1 MQGQGPPDQTVAA
14 LRSLGSLDV
23 LEEARERFRACSE
36 WEGTFRPRFLEDLKF
51 AEADAFNG
59 YQWPDS
65 VRRTRDLSDKP
76 CLTLNVVRQHNL
88 KIINDMRKAKESCK
102 ILGMGNGATQ
112 ESAEVVKQLI
122 RHIEYNSKAQRN
134 AYTPARGFQ
143 VKGGIGWWRIVTDYE
158 SNDSFDQEIF
168 IKGVPDP
175 LSVYMDPDC
184 QEADC
189 SDARYAFI
197 FSFMPRELIEALVP
211 DYPWQ
216 MGAPRMPIGIAPG
229 ESFFIEKDHWL
240 VAEYFRKVP
249 VQDQLIS
256 FLTPMG
262 ERITI
267 RKSRIPDEV
276 ASRLREDDRT
286 MVRNVV
292 DQQIEWKLIVGD
304 EIVDETIWPGKYIPL
319 VRCIGEET
327 VIEGILDRKGHT
339 RALTDAQRMF
349 NYNAELSLN
358 TAVPI
363 LGGWKT
369 VGELK
374 EGDLVFRPDGTTTP
388 IVELLPIH
396 LDEECFEIEFDN
408 GQKVTTDAGHIWR
421 VEERAGRV
429 TAGFVWE
436 DVTVCTA
443 ELIPGKHFIHVTKP
457 LELPARN
464 DLSIKPYA
472 YGLWLG
478 DGRDGYITVDK
489 QDFDE
494 ISNLVAGELEV
505 KVQDIRYVPPKR
517 IKEEYLRGSYEQRLA
532 LLQGLM
538 DADGHFHKATNS
550 CIYMKGDSGLVKDFI
565 ELCSSLG
572 IKVFGRRDSARQGL
586 WRLHFTVDPDM
597 PVFRLQRKLKPQ
609 MQGRPTHWRRTKRF
623 GIKHIR
629 AVESVPVR
637 CIKLDTP
644 DHLFL
649 VTRSMIPTHNSA
661 SIEFGALQ
669 TKSPWLAAAAA
680 IEGLEGLWNTANTE
694 NHSVLVWK
702 HVDDDNA
709 EATIPPPQKIEPP
722 SASPAFETGMQTAF
736 QQMMMTSGQW
746 SNQQGQMGNERTGT
760 AIQERLREGES
771 ATYHFTDNYEDALVY
786 TYQQII
792 DLIPKVYDTR
802 RVKHIL
808 ADDGIEMEIE
818 LDPGAQ
824 QPYMQ
829 SLDRQGEIVRRV
841 LNPTMGTYEVAAS
854 IGPNVESKRAE
865 AVEDLTQILTE
876 APALTAII
884 GDILLRNMDFDD
896 AQEAAMRLRRMV
908 PPQALGQGPSQNEQQ
923 LAQQVQQL
931 QANLAKALE
940 QHGKDAI
947 KLAGKD
953 QMRDIDVYSAET
965 DRIKAL
971 AAMLPTDPEGL
982 RQLIDQLVNDS
993 LETNLLPIIQQNQE
1007 EWHQGGTED
1016 TLGGQGGGSGDEEGG
1031 EGSEPE
1037 KPPIPGASKGV
1048 DGEWYILDPTR
1059 KTRYLRIG
1067 PLAQE
1072 RTPPGTAR
1080 VGSQG

>member
-1 MQGQGPPDQTVAA
+1 MRGQGAPDQTVAA
-14 LRSLGSLDV
+14 LRSLGSLDIM
-23 LEEARERFRACSE
+23 EEARDRFRACAE
-36 WEGTFRPRFLEDLKF
+36 WEGTFRRKFMEDLKF

-65 VRRTRDLSDKP
+65 IRRTRDLSDKP

-134 AYTPARGFQ
+134 AYTPARSFQ

-158 SNDSFDQEIF
+158 SNDSFDQEIY
-168 IKGVPDP
+168 IRGVPDP

-216 MGAPRMPIGIAPG
+216 LGAPRMPIGIAPG
-229 ESFFIEKDHWL
+229 ESFFIEKDNWL
-240 VAEYFRKVP
+240 VVEYFRKVP
-249 VQDQLIS
+249 IPDKLIS
-256 FLTPMG
+256 FMTPMG
-262 ERITI
+262 DRLTVRESKLPEGIAARL
-267 RKSRIPDEV
+267 KEDE
-276 ASRLREDDRT
+276 RT
-286 MVRNVV
+286 MTRSVV
-292 DQQIEWKLIVGD
+292 DQQIEWKLVVGD

-319 VRCIGEET
+319 IRCIGEES

-349 NYNAELSLN
+349 NYNA
-358 TAVPI
+358 
-363 LGGWKT
+363 
-369 VGELK
+369 
-374 EGDLVFRPDGTTTP
+374 
-388 IVELLPIH
+388 
-396 LDEECFEIEFDN
+396 
-408 GQKVTTDAGHIWR
+408 
-421 VEERAGRV
+421 
-429 TAGFVWE
+429 
-436 DVTVCTA
+436 
-443 ELIPGKHFIHVTKP
+443 
-457 LELPARN
+457 
-464 DLSIKPYA
+464 
-472 YGLWLG
+472 
-478 DGRDGYITVDK
+478 
-489 QDFDE
+489 
-494 ISNLVAGELEV
+494 
-505 KVQDIRYVPPKR
+505 
-517 IKEEYLRGSYEQRLA
+517 
-532 LLQGLM
+532 
-538 DADGHFHKATNS
+538 
-550 CIYMKGDSGLVKDFI
+550 
-565 ELCSSLG
+565 
-572 IKVFGRRDSARQGL
+572 
-586 WRLHFTVDPDM
+586 
-597 PVFRLQRKLKPQ
+597 
-609 MQGRPTHWRRTKRF
+609 
-623 GIKHIR
+623 
-629 AVESVPVR
+629 
-637 CIKLDTP
+637 
-644 DHLFL
+644 
-649 VTRSMIPTHNSA
+649 SA
-661 SIEFGALQ
+661 SVEFGALQ

-709 EATIPPPQKIEPP
+709 ENQIPPPQKIEPP

-746 SNQQGQMGNERTGT
+746 ANQQGQMGNERTGS
-760 AIQERLREGES
+760 AIKERLQEGES

-802 RVKHIL
+802 RIKHIL

-818 LDPGAQ
+818 LDPGAM
-824 QPYMQ
+824 QPYLR
-829 SLDRQGEIVRRV
+829 SLDRQGNVIRRV

-854 IGPNVESKRAE
+854 IGPNVESKRQE

-908 PPQALGQGPSQNEQQ
+908 PPQALGQGPTQNEQAMMQQ
-923 LAQQVQQL
+923 LQAL

-947 KLAGKD
+947 KLEGKD
-953 QMRDIDVYSAET
+953 QMRDIDVYEAET

-971 AAMLPTDPEGL
+971 SQIVQASDPEQM
-982 RQLIDQLVNDS
+982 RPIIEQLVQDA
-993 LETNLLPIIQQNQE
+993 LETNLMPILKANI
-1007 EWHQGGTED
+1007 
-1016 TLGGQGGGSGDEEGG
+1016 GG
-1031 EGSEPE
+1031 EGSGPVAEQSGMASQE
-1037 KPPIPGASKGV
+1037 GGGGSEAPPLAGARQAP

-1059 KTRYLRIG
+1059 RTRYLRIG
-1067 PLAQE
+1067 SLAQE
-1072 RTPPGTAR
+1072 RAPPGAATA
-1080 VGSQG
+1080 GS

>member
-1 MQGQGPPDQTVAA
+1 MDIM
-14 LRSLGSLDV
+14 
-23 LEEARERFRACSE
+23 EEMRDRFRACSE
-36 WEGTFRPRFLEDLKF
+36 WEATYRRKFLEDLKF
-51 AEADAFNG
+51 AEADAYNG

-65 VRRTRDLSDKP
+65 IRRMRDLSDKP

-88 KIINDMRKAKESCK
+88 KIINDMRKSKESCK

-112 ESAEVVKQLI
+112 ESAEIVKQLI

-158 SNDSFDQEIF
+158 SNDSFDQEIY

-175 LSVYMDPDC
+175 LSVFMDPDC

-216 MGAPRMPIGIAPG
+216 LGAPRMPIGIAPG

-256 FLTPMG
+256 FMTPMQ
-262 ERITI
+262 ERVTV
-267 RKSRIPDEV
+267 RKSRIPDEI
-276 ASRLREDDRT
+276 ASQLKEDERT
-286 MVRNVV
+286 LVRNVV
-292 DQQIEWKLIVGD
+292 DQQIEWKLVVGD

-319 VRCIGEET
+319 IRVLGEES

-349 NYNAELSLN
+349 NYNA
-358 TAVPI
+358 
-363 LGGWKT
+363 
-369 VGELK
+369 
-374 EGDLVFRPDGTTTP
+374 
-388 IVELLPIH
+388 
-396 LDEECFEIEFDN
+396 
-408 GQKVTTDAGHIWR
+408 
-421 VEERAGRV
+421 
-429 TAGFVWE
+429 
-436 DVTVCTA
+436 
-443 ELIPGKHFIHVTKP
+443 
-457 LELPARN
+457 
-464 DLSIKPYA
+464 
-472 YGLWLG
+472 
-478 DGRDGYITVDK
+478 
-489 QDFDE
+489 
-494 ISNLVAGELEV
+494 
-505 KVQDIRYVPPKR
+505 
-517 IKEEYLRGSYEQRLA
+517 
-532 LLQGLM
+532 
-538 DADGHFHKATNS
+538 
-550 CIYMKGDSGLVKDFI
+550 
-565 ELCSSLG
+565 
-572 IKVFGRRDSARQGL
+572 
-586 WRLHFTVDPDM
+586 
-597 PVFRLQRKLKPQ
+597 
-609 MQGRPTHWRRTKRF
+609 
-623 GIKHIR
+623 
-629 AVESVPVR
+629 
-637 CIKLDTP
+637 
-644 DHLFL
+644 
-649 VTRSMIPTHNSA
+649 SA
-661 SIEFGALQ
+661 SVEFGALQ

-709 EATIPPPQKIEPP
+709 EAVIPPPQKIEPP
-722 SASPAFETGMQTAF
+722 SASPAFETGMDTAF
-736 QQMMMTSGQW
+736 KQMMMTSGQW
-746 SNQQGQMGNERTGT
+746 ANQQGQMGNERTGS
-760 AIQERLREGES
+760 AIKERLQEGES

-802 RVKHIL
+802 RVKHIM
-808 ADDGIEMEIE
+808 ADDGVEMEIE

-829 SLDRQGEIVRRV
+829 QLDRENRIIRRV

-854 IGPNVESKRAE
+854 IGPNIESKRQE

-908 PPQALGQGPSQNEQQ
+908 PPQAMGQGPSQNEQQ
-923 LAQQVQQL
+923 LMQQVQAL
-931 QANLAKALE
+931 QQNLAKALE

-947 KLAGKD
+947 KLEGKD
-953 QMRDIDVYSAET
+953 QMRDIDVYEAET

-971 AAMLPTDPEGL
+971 SQIVTASDPESM
-982 RQLIDQLVNDS
+982 RPIIEQLVSDA
-993 LETNLLPIIQQNQE
+993 LETNLMPILKANI
-1007 EWHQGGTED
+1007 
-1016 TLGGQGGGSGDEEGG
+1016 GQDQSGQSMIAETT
-1031 EGSEPE
+1031 
-1037 KPPIPGASKGV
+1037 PGAGTPPMEGARQAS

-1059 KTRYLRIG
+1059 RTRYLRIG

-1072 RTPPGTAR
+1072 RTPPGAAR
-1080 VGSQG
+1080 AGS